1 MPVDAYC
8 LGTPIGKPL
17 CRIMTAGAGYGAI
30 RREHRIE
37 KQVAPK
43 IDLLRSK
50 SLAKLWQPGFEAADP
65 RIAERSVCFIT
76 IAQHA
81 AAVL

>member
-30 RREHRIE
+30 CREHRVE

-50 SLAKLWQPGFEAADP
+50 PFAELWQPGFEAADP
-65 RIAERSVCFIT
+65 RIAERLVFFIT
-76 IAQHA
+76 IAQFA

>member
-1 MPVDAYC
+1 MPVNAHC
-8 LGTPIGKPL
+8 SGTPIGKPL
-17 CRIMTAGAGYGAI
+17 RRIMTAGAGYGAI
-30 RREHRIE
+30 RREHRVE

-50 SLAKLWQPGFEAADP
+50 PLAELWQPGFEAAYP
-65 RIAERSVCFIT
+65 RIAERSVFFIA
-76 IAQHA
+76 IAQYA

>member
-30 RREHRIE
+30 RREHRVE

-65 RIAERSVCFIT
+65 RIAERSVFFIT
-76 IAQHA
+76 IAQYA